1 MAVEVPLR
9 AVPPPADVFLV
20 RASNILGI
28 EAEPW
33 DAAAFASAQA
43 DATARERVRDLT
55 TVRWRW
61 VTRPDGSRAR
71 QSNARLVRWSDGSQ
85 QLLLGRD
92 VLDVRAIDVSAD
104 QQFLLARH
112 AQTIQGQGQLAC
124 KLVFR
129 PASLESAFHRRLAA
143 SVDGGAARAAPKVRG
158 TATVADPAR
167 AKRERELHEEA
178 GIRERERAAERKA
191 RTLQRNAAYRP
202 AAPRLSSAYLEE
214 EDEPAYEEE
223 GIDLR
228 RPRYD
233 PDEEVIWEGGGW
245 SEIFLLWMMCGFSLS
260 ANEPAGPPPCAP
272 DISNALAQSL
282 LCAQARAV
290 ARLAAAQRGGDGAGK
305 RGRTIA
311 SDDEEEELSDDDG
324 DDLDVRAGARG
335 GRGGLRAVGDS
346 Q

>member
-1 MAVEVPLR
+1 MDLRFHEYPTREALAEGLATGLAAVLATAIDAR
-9 AVPPPADVFLV
+9 GAATLAVSGGSTPRLLFERLSQADIEWDRVCVFLV
-20 RASNILGI
+20 D
-28 EAEPW
+28 E
-33 DAAAFASAQA
+33 
-43 DATARERVRDLT
+43 
-55 TVRWRW
+55 RW
-61 VTRPDGSRAR
+61 VDEDSDR
-71 QSNARLVRWSDGSQ
+71 SNARLVRWSDGSQ

-223 GIDLR
+223 GLDLR

-233 PDEEVIWEGGGW
+233 PDEEVRDGV
-245 SEIFLLWMMCGFSLS
+245 SVLFFFASCVDLLTRGKSRLGDLS
-260 ANEPAGPPPCAP
+260 AHQTSRTLTPNPSCARRPARWRGSRPR
-272 DISNALAQSL
+272 S
-282 LCAQARAV
+282 
-290 ARLAAAQRGGDGAGK
+290 AAATAPESAAG
-305 RGRTIA
+305 RSPATTTRRSSARTTA
-311 SDDEEEELSDDDG
+311 TTSMCAMVS
-324 DDLDVRAGARG
+324 
-335 GRGGLRAVGDS
+335 GRG
-346 Q
+346 